1 MPCEEELFQVSTC
14 LPIDDLKVANSKG
27 MNNFNFLLICGF
39 PPLEDRDKSLE
50 FLSGHDFLDGGI
62 FTKEETATLLCPSL
76 YSAGT
81 YLTKGIRLREMEKG
95 TVNDMFVILA
105 DIWLDNEEALRK
117 LETVLDDFES
127 VEVVP
132 SLFVFMGNFS
142 SKPCNRSFHSN
153 SSLSDDYKSETRTAL
168 LFGKLGE
175 MIASHPRLKEHSKL
189 LIIPGPDDA
198 GPSTALPRCALPN
211 YLTEE
216 LQKHIPHA
224 IFSSNPFRVKF
235 YTQEILVATIT
246 HQSHLCPLP
255 LTVQPNI
262 WNYDHCLYLYP
273 TPHTIVLGDRSL
285 WNAFKNTGITYFNT
299 SSFSIDSTSV
309 AYCPCS
315 QEVKLLG
322 L

>member
-1 MPCEEELFQVSTC
+1 
-14 LPIDDLKVANSKG
+14 
-27 MNNFNFLLICGF
+27 
-39 PPLEDRDKSLE
+39 
-50 FLSGHDFLDGGI
+50 
-62 FTKEETATLLCPSL
+62 
-76 YSAGT
+76 
-81 YLTKGIRLREMEKG
+81 MEKG
-95 TVNDMFVILA
+95 AVNDMFVILA

-127 VEVVP
+127 VEV
-132 SLFVFMGNFS
+132 
-142 SKPCNRSFHSN
+142 
-153 SSLSDDYKSETRTAL
+153 
-168 LFGKLGE
+168 
-175 MIASHPRLKEHSKL
+175 
-189 LIIPGPDDA
+189 
-198 GPSTALPRCALPN
+198 
-211 YLTEE
+211 
-216 LQKHIPHA
+216 
-224 IFSSNPFRVKF
+224 
-235 YTQEILVATIT
+235 LVATIT

-285 WNAFKNTGITYFNT
+285 WNAFKNTEITYFNT

>member
-76 YSAGT
+76 
-81 YLTKGIRLREMEKG
+81 LREMEKG

-153 SSLSDDYKSETRTAL
+153 SSLR
-168 LFGKLGE
+168 
-175 MIASHPRLKEHSKL
+175 M
-189 LIIPGPDDA
+189 
-198 GPSTALPRCALPN
+198 
-211 YLTEE
+211 
-216 LQKHIPHA
+216 
-224 IFSSNPFRVKF
+224 
-235 YTQEILVATIT
+235 
-246 HQSHLCPLP
+246 
-255 LTVQPNI
+255 
-262 WNYDHCLYLYP
+262 
-273 TPHTIVLGDRSL
+273 
-285 WNAFKNTGITYFNT
+285 
-299 SSFSIDSTSV
+299 
-309 AYCPCS
+309 
-315 QEVKLLG
+315 
-322 L
+322 

>member
-1 MPCEEELFQVSTC
+1 
-14 LPIDDLKVANSKG
+14 
-27 MNNFNFLLICGF
+27 
-39 PPLEDRDKSLE
+39 
-50 FLSGHDFLDGGI
+50 
-62 FTKEETATLLCPSL
+62 
-76 YSAGT
+76 
-81 YLTKGIRLREMEKG
+81 MEKG
-95 TVNDMFVILA
+95 AVNDMFVILA

-142 SKPCNRSFHSN
+142 SKPC
-153 SSLSDDYKSETRTAL
+153 
-168 LFGKLGE
+168 E

-198 GPSTALPRCALPN
+198 
-211 YLTEE
+211 EE
-216 LQKHIPHA
+216 TDDLFQH
-224 IFSSNPFRVKF
+224 
-235 YTQEILVATIT
+235 LVATIT

-255 LTVQPNI
+255 LTVQPII

>member
-1 MPCEEELFQVSTC
+1 MTFWMV
-14 LPIDDLKVANSKG
+14 
-27 MNNFNFLLICGF
+27 
-39 PPLEDRDKSLE
+39 
-50 FLSGHDFLDGGI
+50 
-62 FTKEETATLLCPSL
+62 
-76 YSAGT
+76 
-81 YLTKGIRLREMEKG
+81 IRLREMEKG
-95 TVNDMFVILA
+95 AVNDMFVILA

-142 SKPCNRSFHSN
+142 SKPCNR
-153 SSLSDDYKSETRTAL
+153 
-168 LFGKLGE
+168 E

-216 LQKHIPHA
+216 LQSTSLMPYFQATPAEETDDLFQH
-224 IFSSNPFRVKF
+224 
-235 YTQEILVATIT
+235 LVATIT

-255 LTVQPNI
+255 LTVQPII

>member
-1 MPCEEELFQVSTC
+1 MTFWMV
-14 LPIDDLKVANSKG
+14 
-27 MNNFNFLLICGF
+27 
-39 PPLEDRDKSLE
+39 
-50 FLSGHDFLDGGI
+50 
-62 FTKEETATLLCPSL
+62 
-76 YSAGT
+76 
-81 YLTKGIRLREMEKG
+81 IRLREMEKG
-95 TVNDMFVILA
+95 AVNDMFVILA

-153 SSLSDDYKSETRTAL
+153 SSL
-168 LFGKLGE
+168 
-175 MIASHPRLKEHSKL
+175 
-189 LIIPGPDDA
+189 
-198 GPSTALPRCALPN
+198 RCALPN

-216 LQKHIPHA
+216 LQSTSLMPYFQATPAEETDDLFQH
-224 IFSSNPFRVKF
+224 
-235 YTQEILVATIT
+235 LVATIT

-255 LTVQPNI
+255 LTVQPII